1 MYDILSRLKSL
12 DSEIK
17 IAIVGMG
24 KMGTGLLYQA
34 SVTPGIKCV
43 SVCDKEAS
51 RAIASAKLVRSPHEL
66 VANDKEMKEAIERD
80 KLAICK
86 QAELAARC
94 EAVDVFIEATSSI
107 KEGARYSIIALE
119 NNKHLVLMNSE
130 IDLIFGPYFKKLAEE
145 NDVVYTSVEGDQYGV
160 IQHLIN
166 EVELWGLQ
174 IVMAGNIKGYL
185 DRYSNPTKI
194 IPEADKRNLD
204 YKMATSY
211 TDGTKL
217 GIEMALVANANGY
230 SVLEPG
236 MYGPPADHV
245 KNVFDLFDIGAQFE
259 ENGPFVDYVIGAQPG
274 GGVFIIGRCDNPYQK
289 SMLSYYK
296 MGEGPFY
303 LFYRPYHLCHIE
315 AMESVAR
322 AYLDKESL
330 LQPNFGFQTNVFAY
344 AKKDLKK
351 GQTLDGIGGYTSY
364 GVIENCSDKSNNGL
378 PLCLADNLTLSR
390 SVAKDE
396 KIRFSDVNYD
406 QNSYEFKLYL
416 KALQESEEIILQ

>member
-12 DSEIK
+12 DSKIK

-34 SVTPGIKCV
+34 SVTPGVKCIA
-43 SVCDKEAS
+43 VCDKEVS
-51 RAIASAKLVRSPHEL
+51 RAIASAKLIRTPYEL
-66 VANDKEMKEAIERD
+66 VASVKEMNEAIEQD

-86 QAELAARC
+86 QGELAARC
-94 EAVDVFIEATSSI
+94 EPADVFVEATSSI
-107 KEGARYSIIALE
+107 GEGARYSTVALE

-130 IDLIFGPYFKKLAEE
+130 IDLVFGPYFKKLAEE
-145 NDVVYTSVEGDQYGV
+145 NDVVYTSIEGDQYGV

-236 MYGPPADHV
+236 MHGPPADYV
-245 KNVFDLFDIGAQFE
+245 KDVFNLLDIRTQFE
-259 ENGPFVDYVIGAQPG
+259 EKGPFVDYILGAQPG

-322 AYLDKESL
+322 AYLDKTPL

-344 AKKDLKK
+344 AKKDLKE
-351 GQTLDGIGGYTSY
+351 GETLDGIGGYTSY
-364 GVIENCSDKSNNGL
+364 GVIENCLDESNNGL
-378 PLCLADNLTLSR
+378 PLCLANNLTLSR

-396 KIRFSDVNYD
+396 KIKFSDVGYD

-416 KALQESEEIILQ
+416 KALQESEKMISK